1 VDRLVAALDRAAEPL
16 LGPSREHRR
25 EVERDG
31 RIRDSARAA
40 IAARLGKLGESS

>member
-1 VDRLVAALDRAAEPL
+1 VDRLAALDRAAEPL
-16 LGPSREHRR
+16 LGPSREHR

-40 IAARLGKLGESS
+40 IAARLGKLGESG